1 MSKQTAAAKT
11 TAKTTVADAEAT
23 LAELTERARL
33 LAQARTQLEAERK
46 ATAYAA
52 HAQHD
57 PEANKRLAGIVDA
70 LVRHDADTAAL
81 NDAIT
86 EAEKRLEWAKRE
98 ATAADE
104 KKQAL
109 QLRRELRHFTDAA
122 SRLDAAF
129 EEIAEVGNAFFQIA
143 QKMRLLGADRP
154 TATQLD
160 ALGYRCLLT
169 AVGQSPWHRRFEIV
183 PPSERRSFAT
193 LTRIWVDALEQQIE
207 QRLAAATKQEAA

>member
-1 MSKQTAAAKT
+1 MSKQKQPAAKT
-11 TAKTTVADAEAT
+11 TAKTKVEGAEAT

-33 LAQARTQLEAERK
+33 LAQARPQLEAERK

-57 PEANKRLAGIVDA
+57 AEANKRLAGIVDA

-81 NDAIT
+81 ADAII
-86 EAEKRLEWAKRE
+86 EGEKRLALAKHA
-98 ATAADE
+98 ATTAYE
-104 KKQAL
+104 KKRAL
-109 QLRRELRHFTDAA
+109 QLKAELRRFTDAA

-129 EEIAEVGNAFFQIA
+129 EEIAELGNAFFQIA

-154 TATQLD
+154 SGAQIDT
-160 ALGYRCLLT
+160 LGYRCLLT
-169 AVGQSPWHRRFEIV
+169 AIGQSPWHRRFELV
-183 PPSERRSFAT
+183 APSERRSFTT

-207 QRLAAATKQEAA
+207 QRLAAKEAA